1 MLQKKIQHYIL
12 KTMKFKIKK
21 ELKNI
26 EILPAPDEQQKV
38 DLGTRWPSS
47 IGRANKPNDDGK
59 IRAADGTVL
68 G

>member
-1 MLQKKIQHYIL
+1 M
-12 KTMKFKIKK
+12 KTKIKK
-21 ELKNI
+21 NKKDI
-26 EILPAPDEQQKV
+26 EILPPPDEHQKV

-59 IRAADGTVL
+59 IRDANGNIL

>member
-1 MLQKKIQHYIL
+1 M
-12 KTMKFKIKK
+12 KTKIKK

-26 EILPAPDEQQKV
+26 EILPKNEETQEI
-38 DLGTRWPSS
+38 DLGTRWPKK

-59 IRAADGTVL
+59 IRDANGNVL